1 MNSLP
6 APKPLDYRAK
16 DNTKDTAMTA
26 DSNPKLQVIPTAV
39 PEVLIIEPK
48 AFGDNRGWFTESFNA
63 SDFASATG
71 LNVQFV
77 QDNHSFS
84 RQWTLRGM
92 HYQLKHTQGK
102 LVRVTAGSVFDV
114 AVDMRK
120 DSSTFGKWVGV
131 ELSAENHKQL
141 WVPPGFAH
149 GFLVLSETA
158 EFLYKTTDYYDP
170 SSEACLSWCDP
181 RVKIDWPIPLGKQ
194 ALLNAKDAAGL
205 SWDQAPKF

>member
-1 MNSLP
+1 LAYP
-6 APKPLDYRAK
+6 VK
-16 DNTKDTAMTA
+16 DKIKDTAMTA
-26 DSNPKLQVIPTAV
+26 DSNQKLQATPTAI

-48 AFGDNRGWFTESFNA
+48 VFGDNRGWFTESFNA
-63 SDFASATG
+63 NDFAKATG
-71 LNVQFV
+71 LDVQFV
-77 QDNHSFS
+77 QDNHSLS

-102 LVRVTAGSVFDV
+102 LVRVTAGSAFDV

-120 DSSTFGKWVGV
+120 DSSTFSKWVGL
-131 ELSAENHKQL
+131 ELSSENHKQV

-170 SSEACLSWCDP
+170 SSEVCLSWCDP
-181 RVKIDWPIPLGKQ
+181 TVKIDWPIPLGKQ

-205 SWDQAPKF
+205 AWGAAPKF

>member
-1 MNSLP
+1 MNSIP
-6 APKPLDYRAK
+6 AHNLLAYRAK
-16 DNTKDTAMTA
+16 DNLKDTAMTA
-26 DSNPKLQVIPTAV
+26 DFNPKLQITPTAI

-48 AFGDNRGWFTESFNA
+48 VFGDNRGWFTESFNA
-63 SDFASATG
+63 HDFAKATG
-71 LNVQFV
+71 FNVDFV

-114 AVDMRK
+114 VVDLRK
-120 DSSTFGKWVGV
+120 DYGTFGKWVGV
-131 ELSAENHKQL
+131 ELSAENHKQI

-170 SSEACLSWCDP
+170 SSEVCLSWCDP
-181 RVKIDWPIPLGKQ
+181 AIGIKWPIPMGKQ
-194 ALLNAKDAAGL
+194 ALLNAKDASGL
-205 SWDQAPKF
+205 AWDAAPKF